1 MEKRAGMR
9 MVYQFI
15 QGHQFL
21 FPCGMWL
28 LSRMVIT
35 LAMVG
40 IAPLLSAPPGG
51 IEAEI
56 GWGLFSAWD
65 SHHYQEI
72 IEQGYS
78 FTDELDP
85 KLAFFPLLPLLIK
98 VLMLMGLSFA
108 AAGTLISNIAF
119 LGALILLYRWISQS
133 QDPVTAR
140 WATLVLAW
148 CPFSLFGSVI
158 YTEGLFLALS
168 LAALYC
174 FEQKNYLWA
183 GVWGSLA
190 TATRITGLALVI
202 TFFWTAWREK
212 RGLTAYLASGASSFG
227 LIAYSIYCGLRFNHP
242 FAYLVVQRQFWQPP
256 QAFWGQ
262 GWIKMMAQLAIG
274 HQNWKH
280 LALNLAFVDPWHPLA
295 FCIICGLAYG
305 LWRYGRYSNSLQLN
319 SLQPNSWQLN
329 SWQLWGGRYFVIL
342 VLWLLGGDAFINLAM
357 VLGGFYLALIYRHQ
371 IGAMAW
377 FYTLVNFG
385 IIFSSGRTVSAE
397 RYVYGIATLAMA
409 GGYFFQDHP
418 RWGYFSLGFFA
429 ILLIIFSIRFA
440 QHLWVA

>member
-202 TFFWTAWREK
+202 TFFWT
-212 RGLTAYLASGASSFG
+212 
-227 LIAYSIYCGLRFNHP
+227 
-242 FAYLVVQRQFWQPP
+242 